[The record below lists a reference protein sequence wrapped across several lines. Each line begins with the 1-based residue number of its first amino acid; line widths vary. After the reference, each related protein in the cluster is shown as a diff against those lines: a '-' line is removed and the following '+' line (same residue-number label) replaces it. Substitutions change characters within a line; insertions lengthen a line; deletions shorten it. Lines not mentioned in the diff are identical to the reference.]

1 MSTNSI
7 LTGILGLAAGAAVT
21 YFAISPSQIEAS
33 SPLSTNSP
41 IQITS
46 VSAPPPCLA
55 TSKNIST
62 GDANAFVTAYIASA
76 NHLKSGSANLKGWY
90 LERCVIEGMFSDFPI
105 ADGIQLYVGQMP
117 NGDNNLVWVASKD
130 TIINDENQRE
140 NILASNSI
148 YDYSSRCPIVCP
160 TKNDFPN

>member
-21 YFAISPSQIEAS
+21 YFVVSPSKIEAS
-33 SPLSTNSP
+33 APLSTTSP
-41 IQITS
+41 TQIFS
-46 VSAPPPCLA
+46 ISAPPPCEA
-55 TSKNIST
+55 DSKVITIN
-62 GDANAFVTAYIASA
+62 DANTFVSAYLSGA
-76 NHLKSGSANLKGWY
+76 NHLKSGNANLKGWY
-90 LERCVIEGMFSDFPI
+90 LERCVIEEIFTNFPN
-105 ADGIQLYVGQMP
+105 ADGIQLYVGQLP

-130 TIINDENQRE
+130 TIVNNENQRE

-148 YDYSSRCPIVCP
+148 YDYTTRCPVMCP